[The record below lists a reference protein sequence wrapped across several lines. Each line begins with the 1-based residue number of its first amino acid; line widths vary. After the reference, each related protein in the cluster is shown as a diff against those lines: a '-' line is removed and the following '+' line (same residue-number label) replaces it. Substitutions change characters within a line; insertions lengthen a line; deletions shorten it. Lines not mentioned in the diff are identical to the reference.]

1 MVEQPQTQAISGERR
16 AASVADLPAHPL
28 TEGWRGFIRRN
39 RNPIGAFGM
48 MLVFWVLLVIGNPQV
63 FTNPY
68 AYTSVMTSTLPAI
81 LILATALIFTTTG
94 GVLDLSYASTVGIGA
109 WAFAFLAGSGYSPW
123 LGLIFAI
130 VLGIGVGALNSVLVL
145 YFRLTPLIATL
156 GMLFLVRGLVNILSD
171 GKSIPLAFIQDT
183 SFYRVCCSNIPVGSF
198 QIPIQMLWA
207 LLFAIITW
215 VLYSHHRFGKHIHII
230 GDNEES
236 AREMGIPINRV
247 KAFTYIY
254 TGMASALV
262 GVFVS
267 TILNTFWPI
276 TGEAFMLP
284 TLSAIF
290 VGGNPLVGGMGTV
303 IGAIIGSFTTSFIET
318 GIIAAG
324 FDEFYTRFVHG
335 VVLIVSLL
343 GFRMEKR

>member
-1 MVEQPQTQAISGERR
+1 
-16 AASVADLPAHPL
+16 
-28 TEGWRGFIRRN
+28 
-39 RNPIGAFGM
+39 M
-48 MLVFWVLLVIGNPQV
+48 MLFFWVLLVVGNPLV

-68 AYTSVMTSTLPAI
+68 AYTSVMTSTLPTI
-81 LILATALIFTTTG
+81 LLLATALIFTTTS
-94 GVLDLSYASTVGIGA
+94 GVLDLSYASTIGIGA
-109 WAFAFLAGSGYSPW
+109 WAFAYLAASGYSPW
-123 LGLIFAI
+123 LGVGLAVI
-130 VLGIGVGALNSVLVL
+130 LGISVGLLNSVLVL

-156 GMLFLVRGLVNILSD
+156 GMLFLVRGFVNILSN

-183 SFYRVCCSNIPVGSF
+183 GFYQVCCGKIGIFPL
-198 QIPIQMLWA
+198 QMLWA
-207 LLFAIITW
+207 LLFALITW
-215 VLYSHHRFGKHIHII
+215 VIYSHHRFGKHIHII

-247 KAFTYIY
+247 KTFPYVY
-254 TGMASALV
+254 TGIASALA
-262 GVFVS
+262 GVFIA
-267 TILNTFWPI
+267 TILNTFWPN
-276 TGEAFMLP
+276 TGEAYMLP

-303 IGAIIGSFTTSFIET
+303 VGAIIGSFTTSFIET

-343 GFRMEKR
+343 GFRTARR

>member
-1 MVEQPQTQAISGERR
+1 MERPQTEALTGNTGP
-16 AASVADLPAHPL
+16 AATTNLPAHPL
-28 TEGWRGFIRRN
+28 TDGFRGFLRRN
-39 RNPIGAFGM
+39 RNPIGAFVM
-48 MLVFWVLLVIGNPQV
+48 MLIFWALLIIGNPHV

-68 AYTSVMTSTLPAI
+68 AYTSVMTSTLPAT
-81 LILATALIFTTTG
+81 LVLATAMIFTTTS
-94 GVLDLSYASTVGIGA
+94 GVLDLSYASTIGIGA
-109 WAFAFLAGSGYSPW
+109 WAFAFLAASGYSPW
-123 LGLIFAI
+123 LGLALAI
-130 VLGIGVGALNSVLVL
+130 VLGITVGLINSLLVL

-156 GMLFLVRGLVNILSD
+156 GMLFLVRGLVNILSN

-183 SFYRVCCSNIPVGSF
+183 GFYRVCCSNIPVGNF
-198 QIPIQMLWA
+198 QIPVQMLWA
-207 LLFAIITW
+207 LLFAAITW
-215 VLYSHHRFGKHIHII
+215 VLYSHHQFGKHIHII

-247 KAFTYIY
+247 KAFTYVY
-254 TGMASALV
+254 TGIAAAIV
-262 GVFVS
+262 GVFIS

-276 TGEAFMLP
+276 TGDAYMLS

-303 IGAIIGSFTTSFIET
+303 VGAGIGSFTTSFIET

-343 GFRMEKR
+343 GFRTTRR

>member
-1 MVEQPQTQAISGERR
+1 MVEQPQTQAISGERG
-16 AASVADLPAHPL
+16 AAAADYPAYRL
-28 TEGWRGFIRRN
+28 NDSWRGFLRRN

-123 LGLIFAI
+123 LGLIFAV
-130 VLGIGVGALNSVLVL
+130 VLGIGVGVLNSVLVL

-183 SFYRVCCSNIPVGSF
+183 SFYQVCCGKIGIMPV
-198 QIPIQMLWA
+198 QMLWA
-207 LLFAIITW
+207 LLFAAITW
-215 VLYSHHRFGKHIHII
+215 VLYSHHSVGKHIHII

-254 TGMASALV
+254 TGIASALV

-276 TGEAFMLP
+276 TGDAFMLP

-343 GFRMEKR
+343 GFRTTRR